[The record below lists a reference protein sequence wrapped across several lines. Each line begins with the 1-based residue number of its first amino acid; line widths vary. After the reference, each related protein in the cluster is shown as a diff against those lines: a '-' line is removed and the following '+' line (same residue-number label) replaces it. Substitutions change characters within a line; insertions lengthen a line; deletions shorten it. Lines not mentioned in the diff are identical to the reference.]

1 MGIKAISVTLNEVN
15 MAVGA
20 RWAAVLGV
28 SQTADGLGFFF
39 ISRVH
44 RGWFQKEKI
53 SKELQ
58 LCGGKP
64 LVDVRGRNGRL
75 AGDHRKETVAQ
86 ITTG

>member
-1 MGIKAISVTLNEVN
+1 MVP
-15 MAVGA
+15 
-20 RWAAVLGV
+20 
-28 SQTADGLGFFF
+28 DGLQFSVFHKLLMDWDFFS

-44 RGWFQKEKI
+44 RVWFQKEKI

-64 LVDVRGRNGRL
+64 LVDVRGLNGRL

-86 ITTG
+86 ITTA